1 MSNTE
6 AVKESVAG
14 KLLNMA
20 KELVDQSQKTN
31 DRVGDR
37 LMPISREGRLPDL
50 PQKLV
55 VVPEEWPKYFS
66 EVREELFAI
75 KANIIAIDR
84 AIDRLEI

>member
-1 MSNTE
+1 MNSPE

-20 KELVDQSQKTN
+20 KELVDQSQKTK

-37 LMPISREGRLPDL
+37 LMPISCEGSLPGL
-50 PQKLV
+50 EQKLV
-55 VVPEEWPKYFS
+55 GREEWPKYFS